1 MRLRMLAV
9 GAALLISGCMQPR
22 IVKTSTGTNDQIKF
36 LVEDGTTQTVLD
48 CQRAEDGT
56 LTNCRELPV
65 ELID

>member
-22 IVKTSTGTNDQIKF
+22 IVRTSTGTNDQIKF
-36 LVEDGTTQTVLD
+36 LVSDGTTQSVVD
-48 CQRAEDGT
+48 CQRTEDGT
-56 LTNCRELPV
+56 LKDCKELPV

>member
-22 IVKTSTGTNDQIKF
+22 IVRTSTGTNDQIKF
-36 LVEDGTTQTVLD
+36 LVSDGTTQSVLD
-48 CQRAEDGT
+48 CQRTEDGT
-56 LTNCRELPV
+56 LKDCRELPV